1 MRLALP
7 WLRARDPAATFRP
20 VTAAT
25 GALIA
30 LVGGGVLT
38 AWAAGDAGPAALM
51 PGWRVMVPGTAFTFA
66 CLGLGLVA
74 HAVGGER
81 IARYGPPLLAAAA
94 AMVPLLTLIEYGT
107 GWRSGVERLLP
118 GQFPA
123 GDPVAG
129 RMSPVTSLA
138 TSTLALSLAGLR
150 WNGGAAETIVR
161 LAAGTTLTLSWLAVL
176 ALSFDATRLADRPA
190 FPGMAVLTV
199 ILLGLTSIAVI
210 ASSQHAMARLRG
222 AHLHAAVAPSTL
234 VAAFAVPLVLG
245 QVRATLQQHLDP
257 ALTAATVVLAFALAI
272 TAVVWRTLAR
282 IQAFQ
287 VQRDRLL
294 ADLEGRV
301 DDRTLALAI
310 ANRQLHYSEAQLR
323 EADRR
328 KDEFLATLSHELRN
342 PLAPIRTGLAILRLQ
357 DGPTAA
363 AQSAHQVIGRQM
375 QQLVR
380 LIDDLLDVSRI
391 TANKLDLRLEPVDVR
406 EVVQHGVETSRA
418 DVERHQHELT
428 VDLPSQPMLV
438 TGDPTRLT
446 QVVANLV
453 QNACKYTPRGG
464 HIAVSVA
471 ERDGRVDV
479 RVRDDGI
486 GIAPEHL
493 PLLFEKFSQVAPGTA
508 RGGGGLGLGLA
519 LVRGLVAL
527 HGGEVEARSEGV
539 GRGAEFVVRLNL
551 AAPTLPEVVAP
562 APPELPPGPS
572 RRVLVVDDNVDN
584 ADSLVTLLQQWGHD
598 VHAAYDGEQA
608 LRLAETVRPE
618 VVLLDL
624 GLPSMSGHDVCRHL
638 RAQPWAQRTRI
649 VAQTGWGQQADR
661 AHSRQAGFDAHLVK
675 PVDPM
680 DLLTLLRAPLD
691 SRVDAEPAV
700 ATGRTLAA
708 DPANGVL

>member
-1 MRLALP
+1 MP
-7 WLRARDPAATFRP
+7 GLRVGDPAAPPRP
-20 VTAAT
+20 TIAAT

-30 LVGGGVLT
+30 LIASAVLVS
-38 AWAAGDAGPAALM
+38 WVMGDAGPAALV
-51 PGWRVMVPGTAFTFA
+51 PGWRVMVPGTAFVFT
-66 CLGLGLVA
+66 CLGLGLLT
-74 HAVGGER
+74 HAAGGER
-81 IARYGPPLLAAAA
+81 LSRYGPALFAALAA
-94 AMVPLLTLIEYGT
+94 VIPVLTLIEYAT
-107 GWRSGVERLLP
+107 GWRFGVEHLIA

-138 TSTLALSLAGLR
+138 TTTLALSLAGLR
-150 WNGGAAETIVR
+150 WRGAVAETIVR

-176 ALSFDATRLADRPA
+176 ALSFDASRLADRPG
-190 FPGMAVLTV
+190 FPSMAVLTV
-199 ILLGLTSIAVI
+199 ILLSLSSIAVI

-222 AHLHAAVAPSTL
+222 AHLHAAVAPGTI

-245 QVRATLQQHLDP
+245 QVRALLQQWLDP
-257 ALTAATVVLAFALAI
+257 ALTAAAVVMTFALAI

-282 IQAFQ
+282 LQAFQ
-287 VQRDRLL
+287 RQRDRLL

-310 ANRQLHYSEAQLR
+310 ANRQLHYSEARLR

-357 DGPTAA
+357 EGPTAA
-363 AQSAHQVIGRQM
+363 AQSAHQVISRQM

-406 EVVQHGVETSRA
+406 DVVQHGIETSRP
-418 DVERHQHELT
+418 DVDRHHHELT
-428 VDLPSQPMLV
+428 LDLPAEPLFV
-438 TGDPTRLT
+438 TGDPARLT

-464 HIAVSVA
+464 HIAVAVA
-471 ERDGRVDV
+471 ERGGRVEL

-486 GIAPEHL
+486 GIAPEHM
-493 PLLFEKFSQVAPGTA
+493 PLLFETFSQVAPGTA

-519 LVRGLVAL
+519 LVRGLVSL
-527 HGGEVEARSEGV
+527 HGGEVDVRSEGV
-539 GRGAEFVVRLNL
+539 GRGAEFIVRLNL
-551 AAPTLPEVVAP
+551 AAPTRPGALEPVTP
-562 APPELPPGPS
+562 APPRGPS

-584 ADSLVTLLQQWGHD
+584 ADALTALLQQWGHD
-598 VHAAYDGEQA
+598 VHAAYDGAQA
-608 LRLAETVRPE
+608 LRIAATLRPD

-624 GLPSMSGHDVCRHL
+624 GLPSLSGHDVCRQL
-638 RAQPWAQRTRI
+638 RAEPWARRTVI
-649 VAQTGWGQQADR
+649 VAQTGWGQRSDR
-661 AHSRQAGFDAHLVK
+661 IRSRQAGFDAHLVK
-675 PVDPM
+675 PVDPVA
-680 DLLTLLRAPLD
+680 LQTLLAAPRTDGEGAAAAPATAGMRAT
-691 SRVDAEPAV
+691 AI
-700 ATGRTLAA
+700 
-708 DPANGVL
+708 DPADGVI